1 MHQAFREHC
10 IKLVQIV
17 LQSTLSSFNDHN
29 NHDHHHPD
37 HCPQCPAYN
46 AQSTLSHYPSHHDHH
61 HSDRFPQCP
70 AFFSKAFFLGNSW
83 QLSCLQGELVKPVL
97 WLNCLQFT
105 PFHFF
110 FLSLYLSEN
119 HFSRAI
125 MSAMWTFWICFFH
138 PNLKSI

>member
-1 MHQAFREHC
+1 MHQLAHILEVTFYVKLQIYFEKCSVIFREHC
-10 IKLVQIV
+10 IKLVQNV

-37 HCPQCPAYN
+37 QCPQCPAYN

-97 WLNCLQFT
+97 
-105 PFHFF
+105 
-110 FLSLYLSEN
+110 
-119 HFSRAI
+119 
-125 MSAMWTFWICFFH
+125 
-138 PNLKSI
+138 